1 MSTWRII
8 NSDVR
13 DGLASLPSGS
23 ARCCVTSPPYW
34 GLRDYG
40 VAGQLGLESTP
51 DAYVAAM
58 VDVFRE
64 VRRVLAD
71 DGTLWLNLGDSY
83 ARAGGWSD
91 NHGLDG
97 VARGESGRAV
107 TGKSADGS
115 SQKLAKGCKEK
126 DLVGIPWMV
135 AFALRADG
143 WYLRSDIIWS
153 KPNPMPESVT
163 DRPTKAHEY
172 IFLLTKS
179 AKYFYDA
186 TAIMETVAQDKRPQ
200 RVRADELFR
209 EHGLTDRHLAAIRA
223 CGISDTGKALITTN
237 GAGKNDLQ
245 VQALAT
251 EAQRVLGGYY
261 REFLIPSGRNKRSV
275 WAVAT
280 QSYPEAHFA
289 TFPEKLIEPC
299 ILAGSALGDTVL
311 DPFTGS
317 GTTGAVAVRH
327 QRSFV
332 GTELNPAYVELARK
346 RIGAVAPLLAQ
357 EETVAV

>member
-1 MSTWRII
+1 
-8 NSDVR
+8 
-13 DGLASLPSGS
+13 
-23 ARCCVTSPPYW
+23 
-34 GLRDYG
+34 
-40 VAGQLGLESTP
+40 
-51 DAYVAAM
+51 
-58 VDVFRE
+58 
-64 VRRVLAD
+64 
-71 DGTLWLNLGDSY
+71 
-83 ARAGGWSD
+83 
-91 NHGLDG
+91 
-97 VARGESGRAV
+97 
-107 TGKSADGS
+107 
-115 SQKLAKGCKEK
+115 
-126 DLVGIPWMV
+126 MV

-143 WYLRSDIIWS
+143 WYLRSDIVWA

-200 RVRADELFR
+200 RVRVDELFR
-209 EHGLTDRHLAAIRA
+209 EHGLTDQHLAAIRA

-251 EAQRVLGGYY
+251 EAQLVLGGYY

-275 WAVAT
+275 WTVTT

-299 ILAGSALGDTVL
+299 ILAGTSEHGQCATCGAPWERVIEKGAPDLAHQQACGGDANDEYDGEATKDYALGGAQDPSATKARILAGMRERITTGWIPTCGCVDAGEPVPQVVL
-311 DPFTGS
+311 DPFNGS
-317 GTTGAVAVRH
+317 GTTGAVAVKYG
-327 QRSFV
+327 RSYI
-332 GTELNPAYVELARK
+332 GIELNPDYVEMARR
-346 RIGAVAPLLAQ
+346 RIRGASSLFSQ
-357 EETVAV
+357 EISG